1 LRQRR
6 RGSIPRVRAVVRGR
20 ASKLEAREQGAPELA
35 RAGAAGCNTHG
46 EADRGAQG
54 AGGKAEERGAKKRE
68 GRKRKGKERERER
81 EKRRERERT
90 KAGRKKKQL
99 RKEAPHD
106 PRSL

>member
-1 LRQRR
+1 M
-6 RGSIPRVRAVVRGR
+6 VRGR

-81 EKRRERERT
+81 ERKEEREKKEGKR
-90 KAGRKKKQL
+90 RKKKQL
-99 RKEAPHD
+99 RKEAPYD